1 MSIDNGKIVRDT
13 VAFSLVN
20 VLAVGSVSV
29 LNLSIAMR
37 FGAGEE
43 VDAFF
48 LAYAV
53 PGALVGML
61 IATMRV
67 VLVPSFVRLTE
78 EQPAVTA
85 RRIIS
90 TIGLV
95 GLILW
100 LATASAGIIGGPLF
114 IKTFA
119 PSVTLATRQLTV
131 QINRWMFATVPLT
144 WLSEFLR
151 ALLNSRRRFILP
163 PVGECL
169 ANVLAISLVLGLGR
183 RTGIVIVGPGFVV
196 KTLTQVI
203 VSALGFRLTFRN
215 VWPVL
220 MLSHKHQI
228 WSVLRGL
235 VIRLS
240 GALLR
245 QSSATVERF
254 WSADLVAGTVSAL
267 SYAQMGANI
276 LSRIFS
282 TSVATVL
289 LPTLSQ
295 GMRKQPHNRYKATT
309 DALRL
314 TLFLTAPV
322 AAFSIIFSHP
332 VCQVIFAFSGTDPTL
347 VNLTS
352 NLLAVYA
359 LRIPTIALI
368 SVLLA
373 PFYALEDVWTPV
385 KHMML
390 MLSVNLALDVLL
402 FPILAVYGFPT
413 AAVLTDM
420 LSVARALW
428 LQRRIGIPPLVRSLK
443 RDLVVIL
450 MSIGIAILISLAA
463 YSCGVRAI
471 KTGEA
476 GQLVM
481 SGIAAVLGG
490 AVYLAAARAARIP
503 EARLMTTA
511 ISQRILFW
519 RPRC

>member
-1 MSIDNGKIVRDT
+1 MSIDDGRTVKDT

-20 VLAVGSVSV
+20 LLAVGSASV
-29 LNLSIAMR
+29 LNLSIAMK

-53 PGALVGML
+53 PGALVGIL

-78 EQPAVTA
+78 EQPATTA
-85 RRIIS
+85 RRIIA

-100 LATASAGIIGGPLF
+100 LVTAAAGILGGPLF

-119 PSVTLATRQLTV
+119 PSVTLATRQLTI
-131 QINRWMFATVPLT
+131 QMNRWMFATVPLT
-144 WLSEFLR
+144 WLSEFLQ

-169 ANVLAISLVLGLGR
+169 ANILAIGLVLGLGR
-183 RTGIVIVGPGFVV
+183 HTGVVVVGPGFVT
-196 KTLTQVI
+196 KTLIQVV
-203 VSALGFRLTFRN
+203 VSALGLKLTLKN
-215 VWPVL
+215 VWPGL
-220 MLSHKHQI
+220 TLSHKHEI

-235 VIRLS
+235 AIRLS

-245 QSSATVERF
+245 QSSPTVERF
-254 WSADLVAGTVSAL
+254 WSANLVAGTVSAL

-282 TSVATVL
+282 ASVATVL

-295 GMRKQPHNRYKATT
+295 EMLKQPHSRRKATT

-322 AAFSIIFSHP
+322 TAFSIIFSHP
-332 VCQVIFAFSGTDPTL
+332 ICQAIFASSGTHSTL

-352 NLLAVYA
+352 SLLAIYA

-385 KHMML
+385 KHMTL
-390 MLSVNLALDVLL
+390 MLVVNLALDALL
-402 FPILAVYGFPT
+402 FPMLAVYGFPV

-428 LQRRIGIPPLVRSLK
+428 LQRRTGISSPVRSLR
-443 RDLVVIL
+443 RDLIAIL
-450 MSIGIAILISLAA
+450 MSVGIAVLISLAA
-463 YSCGVRAI
+463 YSSGVRAI
-471 KTGEA
+471 KTGQV

-481 SGIAAVLGG
+481 SGVAAVLGG
-490 AVYLAAARAARIP
+490 VVYLAAAHAARIP
-503 EARLMTTA
+503 EARLVTIA